1 MSLQPFIGNSI
12 AFITTNNCTAKCA
25 HCVMC
30 CTPGQKY
37 MLTFDQMRDTIDQM
51 RAKEELALVVFT
63 GGEPTLLKD
72 DLLRSIRYCNDLG
85 ILTRIVTNAHWA
97 TDMDRAKEILHAL
110 REAGLDEI
118 NFSLDDYHAPYVPIE
133 YVRNAWKAARG
144 MGFLSLVIA
153 NSHGKNDTI
162 TPEFIKE
169 FLGEDI
175 QTRDFDHRHGYSDG
189 REKRDEDGTLYI
201 ITEGRLQKTGRAN
214 GSVEE
219 DNFHD
224 VINQSDLNCG
234 CRNLLE
240 MPSVSYL
247 NELWA
252 CCGSNSDHN
261 EILNLG
267 NLEEDFY
274 EDLMLRASNSVLLN
288 AIRYVGPLALTK
300 YVTQKD
306 PSITFSDNFHSICEI
321 CEALTTNARAVEVLR
336 DNMMELTSLIMMRE
350 DVEKRDVLLR
360 EKTQV
365 KPPLRKLVSRLTS
378 LGYAS
383 FYNSLYPMQN
393 SPAKWLALR
402 DKALPGIQPYID
414 LFLLCKTVRLSALDP
429 EIAEAVRAL
438 VCLNLFTIDD
448 EDDDLVHSNNVV
460 LHPVFGIWLFY
471 EVPNDNVSLYFG
483 QDSVALLS
491 RQVPVVGGRS
501 LDLCSGP
508 GIQALYAAKQ
518 GEYVTSVEVNLIA
531 ADLAR
536 INALMNDLDEQ
547 IDVRCGDLYNVL
559 RSDECFDRITANPP
573 LLPFPEEIPYV
584 FIGHGGND
592 GFKVTWRILKGLS
605 THLSE
610 NGTAQIIGFGL
621 GHSGQ
626 PLFVDKLKEIAEKTH
641 LDVTV
646 NIVNHIS
653 MNRGDAFFNN
663 LSKTSQNY
671 CRLNIEE
678 IEDALEACLQRQN
691 ADGYV
696 VFELFCRL
704 GDGCVSVQDLS
715 DGSEKNLWY
724 V

>member
-1 MSLQPFIGNSI
+1 MSLQPFIGTSI

-30 CTPGQKY
+30 CTPGEKY
-37 MLTFDQMRDTIDQM
+37 MLTFEQMRE
-51 RAKEELALVVFT
+51 KEELLLVVFT

-72 DLLRSIRYCNDLG
+72 QLLKSIRYCNDLG

-97 TDMDRAKEILHAL
+97 TSIERAKEILHAL

-133 YVRNAWKAARG
+133 YVRNAWKAAKG
-144 MGFLSLVIA
+144 MGFPSLVIA

-162 TPEFIKE
+162 TPEYIKE

-175 QTRDFDHRHGYSDG
+175 QTRDFNHRYGYSDG

-201 ITEGRLQKTGRAN
+201 ITEGKLQKTGRAN
-214 GSVEE
+214 GSVEDE
-219 DNFHD
+219 NFYD
-224 VINQSDLNCG
+224 VTDSSDLNCA

-261 EILNLG
+261 TILNLG
-267 NLEEDFY
+267 SLEEDTF
-274 EDLMLRASNSVLLN
+274 ENLMLRASNSVLLN
-288 AIRYVGPLALTK
+288 ALRYIGPYALTK

-306 PSITFSDNFHSICEI
+306 PSITFSDNFHTLCEV
-321 CEALTTNARAVEVLR
+321 CEALTRNPKAVEVLR
-336 DNMMELTSLIMMRE
+336 SNMMELTSLIMMRE
-350 DVEKRDVLLR
+350 EAEDRNKLFT
-360 EKTQV
+360 EKTKV

-393 SPAKWLALR
+393 VPAKWNALR
-402 DKALPGIQPYID
+402 DKALPELQPYID
-414 LFLLCKTVRLSALDP
+414 LLLLCRTVRLSELDP
-429 EIAEAVRAL
+429 EVAEAVRAL
-438 VCLNLFTIDD
+438 VGLNLFSLDD
-448 EDDDLVHSNNVV
+448 EDNDLVCSNNVV
-460 LHPVFGIWLFY
+460 LHPVFGIWMFY
-471 EVPNDNVSLYFG
+471 EVPNQSASAYFG

-491 RQVPVVGGRS
+491 RQVPVVGGRC

-518 GEYVTSVEVNLIA
+518 GESVASVEVNLLA

-547 IDVRCGDLYNVL
+547 IEVRCGDLYRVVK
-559 RSDECFDRITANPP
+559 SDERFDRITANPP
-573 LLPFPEEIPYV
+573 LLPLPEEIPYV
-584 FIGHGGND
+584 FIGHGGDD

-605 THLSE
+605 EHLAE

-621 GHSGQ
+621 GHSGE
-626 PLFVDKLKEIAEKTH
+626 PLFAEPLREIAEQTG

-646 NIVNHIS
+646 NIVNHIPMS
-653 MNRGDAFFNN
+653 RGDEFFVK
-663 LSKTSQNY
+663 LSQTSQSY
-671 CRLNIEE
+671 CGKPLEE

-691 ADGYV
+691 ADEYV
-696 VFELFCRL
+696 VFELFCRP
-704 GDGCVSVQDLS
+704 GNGSVSVQDLS
-715 DGSEKNLWY
+715 DGRETNLWY

>member
-1 MSLQPFIGNSI
+1 MSLQPFIGTSI

-30 CTPGQKY
+30 CTPGEKY
-37 MLTFDQMRDTIDQM
+37 MLTFEQMRE
-51 RAKEELALVVFT
+51 KEELLLVVFT

-72 DLLRSIRYCNDLG
+72 QLLKSIRYCNDLG

-97 TDMDRAKEILHAL
+97 TSIERAKEILHAL

-133 YVRNAWKAARG
+133 YVRNAWKAAKG
-144 MGFLSLVIA
+144 MGFPSLVIA

-162 TPEFIKE
+162 TPEYIKE

-175 QTRDFDHRHGYSDG
+175 QTRDFNHRYGYSDG

-201 ITEGRLQKTGRAN
+201 ITEGKLQKTGRAN
-214 GSVEE
+214 GSVEDE
-219 DNFHD
+219 NFYD
-224 VINQSDLNCG
+224 VTDSSDLNCA

-261 EILNLG
+261 TILNLG
-267 NLEEDFY
+267 SLEEDTF
-274 EDLMLRASNSVLLN
+274 ENLMLRASNSVLLN
-288 AIRYVGPLALTK
+288 ALRYIGPYALTK

-306 PSITFSDNFHSICEI
+306 PSITFSDNFHTLCEV
-321 CEALTTNARAVEVLR
+321 CEALTRNPKAVEVLR
-336 DNMMELTSLIMMRE
+336 SNMMELTSLIMMRE
-350 DVEKRDVLLR
+350 EAEDRNKLFT
-360 EKTQV
+360 EKTKV
-365 KPPLRKLVSRLTS
+365 KPPRRKLVSRLTS

-393 SPAKWLALR
+393 VPAKWNALR
-402 DKALPGIQPYID
+402 DKALPELQPYID
-414 LFLLCKTVRLSALDP
+414 LLLLCRTVRLSELDP
-429 EIAEAVRAL
+429 EVAEAVRAL
-438 VCLNLFTIDD
+438 VGLNLFSLDD
-448 EDDDLVHSNNVV
+448 EDNDLVCSNNVV
-460 LHPVFGIWLFY
+460 LHPVFGIWMFY
-471 EVPNDNVSLYFG
+471 EVPNQSASAYFG

-491 RQVPVVGGRS
+491 RQVPVVGGRC

-518 GEYVTSVEVNLIA
+518 GESVVSVEVNLLA

-547 IDVRCGDLYNVL
+547 IEVRCGDLYRVVK
-559 RSDECFDRITANPP
+559 SDERFDRITANPP
-573 LLPFPEEIPYV
+573 LLPLPEEIPYV
-584 FIGHGGND
+584 FIGHGGDD

-605 THLSE
+605 EHLAE

-621 GHSGQ
+621 GHSGE
-626 PLFVDKLKEIAEKTH
+626 PLFAEPLREIAEQTG

-646 NIVNHIS
+646 NIVNHIPMS
-653 MNRGDAFFNN
+653 RGDEFFVK
-663 LSKTSQNY
+663 LSQTSQSY
-671 CRLNIEE
+671 CGKPLEE

-691 ADGYV
+691 ADEYV
-696 VFELFCRL
+696 VFELFCRP
-704 GDGCVSVQDLS
+704 GNGSVSVQDLS
-715 DGSEKNLWY
+715 DGRETNLWY

>member
-1 MSLQPFIGNSI
+1 MSLQPFIGTSI

-30 CTPGQKY
+30 CTPGDKY
-37 MLTFDQMRDTIDQM
+37 MLTFDQMRATIDQM
-51 RAKEELALVVFT
+51 REKEELLLVVFT

-72 DLLRSIRYCNDLG
+72 ELLKSIRYCNDLG

-97 TDMDRAKEILHAL
+97 TSMERAKEILLAL

-133 YVRNAWKAARG
+133 YVRNAWKASKG

-162 TPEFIKE
+162 TPEYIKE
-169 FLGEDI
+169 YLGEDI
-175 QTRDFDHRHGYSDG
+175 QIRDFNHRYGYSDG

-201 ITEGRLQKTGRAN
+201 ITEGMLQKTGRAN

-219 DNFHD
+219 DNFYD
-224 VINQSDLNCG
+224 VTETSDLNCS

-267 NLEEDFY
+267 SLEEDSF
-274 EDLMLRASNSVLLN
+274 ENLMLRASNSVLLN
-288 AIRYVGPLALTK
+288 ALRYIGPYALTK
-300 YVTQKD
+300 FVTQKD
-306 PSITFSDNFHSICEI
+306 PSITFSDNFHTLCEI
-321 CEALTTNARAVEVLR
+321 CEALTTNPKSVEVLR
-336 DNMMELTSLIMMRE
+336 SNMMELTSLIMMRE
-350 DVEKRDVLLR
+350 EAEDRNTLLI
-360 EKTQV
+360 EKTSV
-365 KPPLRKLVSRLTS
+365 KPALQKLVSHLTS

-393 SPAKWLALR
+393 SPAKWNALR
-402 DKALPGIQPYID
+402 DKALPELQPYID
-414 LFLLCKTVRLSALDP
+414 LLLLCRTVRLSELDP
-429 EIAEAVRAL
+429 EVAEAVKAL
-438 VCLNLFTIDD
+438 VCVNLFNIDD
-448 EDDDLVHSNNVV
+448 EDDDLVYSNNVV
-460 LHPVFGIWLFY
+460 LHPVFGIWMFY
-471 EVPNDNVSLYFG
+471 EIPNQGVSVYFG
-483 QDSVALLS
+483 QDSVSLLS
-491 RQVPVVGGRS
+491 RQVPVVGGRC

-518 GEYVTSVEVNLIA
+518 GESVVSVEVNLLA

-547 IDVRCGDLYNVL
+547 IEVRCGDLYRMV
-559 RSDECFDRITANPP
+559 RSDERFDRIIANPP

-584 FIGHGGND
+584 FIGHGGDD

-605 THLSE
+605 EHLTE

-621 GHSGQ
+621 GHSGE
-626 PLFVDKLKEIAEKTH
+626 PLFVKQLTEIAEQTG

-653 MNRGDAFFNN
+653 MSRGNEFFTK
-663 LSKTSQNY
+663 LSQTSQGY
-671 CRLNIEE
+671 CGKSLEE
-678 IEDALEACLQRQN
+678 IEDALETCLRRQN
-691 ADGYV
+691 ADEYV
-696 VFELFCRL
+696 VFELFCRP
-704 GDGCVSVQDLS
+704 GKGGVSVQDLS
-715 DGSEKNLWY
+715 DGSENILWY